1 MGGVREA
8 YTEWRV
14 EVVVVVVVVVG
25 GGGGLGG
32 RAQGTQSDVGCAE
45 AVAAVEEE
53 EEEGGR
59 VRGCVRRALRWVGVG
74 SVLPGCASAHG
85 SWKGIRVRSVEGVRG
100 TVRTI

>member
-14 EVVVVVVVVVG
+14 VVVVVVVVGGGG

-32 RAQGTQSDVGCAE
+32 RAQGTQSDVGGAE
-45 AVAAVEEE
+45 AVAAVE

-59 VRGCVRRALRWVGVG
+59 VRGCVRRALRCVVVG